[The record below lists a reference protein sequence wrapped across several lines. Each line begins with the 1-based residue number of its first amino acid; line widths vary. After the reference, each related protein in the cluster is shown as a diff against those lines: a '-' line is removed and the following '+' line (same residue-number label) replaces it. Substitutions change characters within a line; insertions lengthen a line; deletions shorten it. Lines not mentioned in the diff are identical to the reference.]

1 MPQSPTHR
9 LQLLDGRINLI
20 GLGQK
25 HISINNDLATRGQHD
40 LYLVQRETCS
50 LSECDNSQLLN
61 HGRRKLAA
69 SPARA
74 D

>member
-1 MPQSPTHR
+1 MPQSPTHC
-9 LQLLDGRINLI
+9 LQLLDCRINLI

-25 HISINNDLATRGQHD
+25 HVSINNGLTTRGKHGM
-40 LYLVQRETCS
+40 YLVQRETSS

-61 HGRRKLAA
+61 YSRRKLAA